1 MSLSGETLMSAWIKK
16 VEDWFAAVAFAEAG
30 EHDTAREL
38 AGLGARPAGR
48 KVGILETFNTFAAA
62 AAFAEENCLEIARE
76 ILDATPRRRSFL
88 EDVGLAGVRVWYG
101 TVPTEPLSFLEEV
114 GLAAVRVRYVTVS
127 L

>member
-1 MSLSGETLMSAWIKK
+1 MALSEETSMSAWIKRL
-16 VEDWFAAVAFAEAG
+16 EDWFTAVAFAEAG
-30 EHDTAREL
+30 EHDTARKL

-48 KVGILETFNTFAAA
+48 KITVLETFNTFATA

-88 EDVGLAGVRVWYG
+88 EDVGLVGVRVWYG
-101 TVPTEPLSFLEEV
+101 TASAEPRLFLEEV
-114 GLAAVRVRYVTVS
+114 GLAAVRVRYVTVR

>member
-1 MSLSGETLMSAWIKK
+1 MSAWIKK

-38 AGLGARPAGR
+38 AGLGARPARR
-48 KVGILETFNTFAAA
+48 KIGMVETFNTFAAA
-62 AAFAEENCLEIARE
+62 AAFAEENCPEIARE
-76 ILDATPRRRSFL
+76 ILDTTPRKRSFL

-101 TVPTEPLSFLEEV
+101 TASAEPRSFIEEV
-114 GLAAVRVRYVTVS
+114 GLGAARVRYVTVR